1 MRDLTRKRFNSNN
14 PQNNYIKLQEQI
26 EKLQTQLRE
35 LDQLL
40 LDNCARVS
48 ELEGNRGPRG

>member
-26 EKLQTQLRE
+26 EKLQTRIRE
-35 LDQLL
+35 LDQMLL
-40 LDNCARVS
+40 EGMTRIS
-48 ELEGNRGPRG
+48 ELEER